1 MSWPCSL
8 VWSVCSYM
16 VFRGM
21 TFDMDGT
28 REKEEGAGNV
38 AAVVVEDVQT
48 IYLVFSSKLSL
59 VVMCSVWEVS
69 RCM

>member
-28 REKEEGAGNV
+28 REKEGAGNV
-38 AAVVVEDVQT
+38 AAAVVEDFQP
-48 IYLVFSSKLSL
+48 IYLVFFQNL
-59 VVMCSVWEVS
+59 VSW
-69 RCM
+69 